1 MIRCLLIPVLLLLL
15 PGPAAAQGPVPT
27 TSEPAAFW
35 PTTAYGIYNF
45 SGPTAHPSASAF
57 QQAKFVR
64 AWLKQTCG
72 PAWSELS
79 TVADSSQWYQGQLR
93 GVRPGVVLA
102 FFLSLKQE
110 PTGWQYT
117 LSVALV
123 SSPATVGT
131 GPWQAFSTVLFNVD
145 FLPDMRSFQRQLQ
158 RALPNL

>member
-1 MIRCLLIPVLLLLL
+1 MIWRRLLPVLLLLTW
-15 PGPAAAQGPVPT
+15 PAAAQHLGTLAV
-27 TSEPAAFW
+27 EPAAFW

-45 SGPTAHPSASAF
+45 SGPTAHPAASAL

-72 PAWSELS
+72 PAWSELA
-79 TVADSSQWYQGQLR
+79 TVADSSQWYQGHLR

-102 FFLSLKQE
+102 FFLSLKQQ

-123 SSPATVGT
+123 SSPAITGT
-131 GPWQAFSTVLFNVD
+131 GPWQAFSTVLLNVD
-145 FLPDMRSFQRQLQ
+145 SLPDMRSFQRQLQ
-158 RALPNL
+158 QALPNL